1 MQAHLLRTGL
11 CGLLLASLAGLSAC
25 QRAAP
30 ESFPG
35 YAEADYVRLAAPL
48 GGTLAQLHLKRGD
61 AGVANAPAFV
71 LEQQSETAAREE
83 AEARQRRAQEV
94 LTNLQRGKRPD
105 EIAALE
111 AQRAQAVA
119 ALELANAEYKRV
131 ADLVAKRFNSPA
143 SLDQAR
149 TTLASDQARVR
160 DIDAQLRL
168 ARQGARD
175 NEVKAAEQDL
185 KAAQAQVEQAQWR
198 VGQKTQK
205 LPQAGDVVDVL
216 YQPGEYVP
224 AGAPVLTLL
233 PPENV
238 KARFFLPQPLLGR
251 VALGQEVQ
259 LRCDGCPAPIAAR
272 ISFIAR
278 EAEYTAPLIYSQENR
293 ATLVFMVEARPA
305 AADARRLH
313 PGQPLAVHLG
323 TAGKQAGQ

>member
-1 MQAHLLRTGL
+1 MCITLVGL
-11 CGLLLASLAGLSAC
+11 TAC
-25 QRAAP
+25 QQQARD
-30 ESFPG
+30 SFPG

-48 GGTLAQLHLKRGD
+48 GGTLAKLYLKRGD
-61 AGVANAPAFV
+61 AAAADAPAFV
-71 LEQQSETAAREE
+71 LEQQSEAAARQE
-83 AEARQRRAQEV
+83 AEARQQRAQEL

-111 AQRAQAVA
+111 AQRAQAQA
-119 ALELANAEYKRV
+119 ALDLSNAEYKRV

-143 SLDQAR
+143 SMDQAR
-149 TTLASDQARVR
+149 TALASDQAKVR
-160 DIDAQLRL
+160 DVDAQLRL

-205 LPQAGDVVDVL
+205 VPQAGDVVDVL

-238 KARFFLPQPLLGR
+238 KARFFLPQPLLGS
-251 VALGQEVQ
+251 VVLGQEVQ
-259 LRCDGCPAPIAAR
+259 LSCDGCGAPIAAKL
-272 ISFIAR
+272 SFIAR
-278 EAEYTAPLIYSQENR
+278 EAEFTAPLIYSQENR

-305 AADARRLH
+305 PADARRLH
-313 PGQPLAVHLG
+313 PGQPLEVRLA
-323 TAGKQAGQ
+323 ARGKQAGQ